1 MSLEPKNRLDE
12 AHVHLAEETHFQDV
26 CGSGKTLEGMDNL
39 MMSGSG
45 SNDMTCPGD
54 DKILEGGGGGQDPCG
69 NESPQTDY
77 GSTTMFDG
85 QETWFRDQDEQ
96 NCGELGLIPG
106 SDYIGQAAASRS
118 WSEPHPGG
126 SDEEAA
132 LPIKMK
138 GVLGQS
144 PKYALEHLDDGSYGG
159 SDDTPIRLGKAT
171 DPWDIN
177 VGATSDDILS
187 TPCKRPYSSY
197 DPTLEQLLPPFTGE
211 GFFSDEK
218 IPSTLE
224 YVANSAKCRRLEPA
238 KNNSDGVIV
247 VHCRA
252 TDVVKNGKIRWIDVS
267 SSACRAK
274 KGTLGWQPCPGR
286 NRVMEPIERPP
297 FPTVVREGSLIH
309 GLSADTTVK
318 TCFCVKDA
326 VEVAVLVAGAKFKGD
341 VLVELFGKLYSSVGF
356 WMSVPVCG
364 PRSCLPKNS

>member
-1 MSLEPKNRLDE
+1 MHP
-12 AHVHLAEETHFQDV
+12 AEETHIQDV
-26 CGSGKTLEGMDNL
+26 CGSGKALEGMDNL
-39 MMSGSG
+39 MMMSGSG
-45 SNDMTCPGD
+45 GGDMTCPGD
-54 DKILEGGGGGQDPCG
+54 DKILEGGDGGQDPCG

-85 QETWFRDQDEQ
+85 EEAWFRDQYEQ
-96 NCGELGLIPG
+96 NCVELGLIPG
-106 SDYIGQAAASRS
+106 SDYVGGTRVPDLFGQAVAPRP
-118 WSEPHPGG
+118 WSEPYPEG
-126 SDEEAA
+126 SDEGAT

-171 DPWDIN
+171 NPWDIN

-187 TPCKRPYSSY
+187 ASCKRPYSSY
-197 DPTLEQLLPPFTGE
+197 DPTLEQLLPPFTEE
-211 GFFSDEK
+211 GFFSDET

-224 YVANSAKCRRLEPA
+224 HAANSAKCRRLEPA
-238 KNNSDGVIV
+238 KNNNEGVIIV
-247 VHCRA
+247 RCRA

-274 KGTLGWQPCPGR
+274 KSTLGWPPCPGR

-297 FPTVVREGSLIH
+297 FPAVVKERSPIH

-318 TCFCVKDA
+318 TCFCVKDV
-326 VEVAVLVAGAKFKGD
+326 VEVATLVAGAKFKGD
-341 VLVELFGKLYSSVGF
+341 VLVELFGKLYSSVEF
-356 WMSVPVCG
+356 WMSVLVCG
-364 PRSCLPKNS
+364 PRVAY